1 MSKLILKDFK
11 NLTVKE
17 FQAKLK
23 EATNIDFLYSLSVA
37 EEAEGD
43 RKTVYAAISDRME
56 EISEEE
62 AKEKMANLKADS
74 SSEPESKDKQLTD
87 SDDESEEEAKSPG
100 IVNIGPEE
108 ALNRKKFIEEVKEK
122 RLALDR
128 IFEFAKAHDRV
139 DTSPDDSIFLAK
151 AWLGK
156 MLAALSVESPY
167 KKDEKKEIQSR
178 ADIPKTAEKD
188 ESTHFAAVCHRFK
201 LLDTFKAA
209 IELRADL
216 QEVIDWIDTVDM
228 KGFTAENPRL
238 AAIARTQAYIHAC
251 EAKYFLGVILSNQQ
265 V

>member
-23 EATNIDFLYSLSVA
+23 EATNIDFLQSLLVA
-37 EEAEGD
+37 EQAEGD

-62 AKEKMANLKADS
+62 MSNLKADS
-74 SSEPESKDKQLTD
+74 SSEPESKDKQLTN
-87 SDDESEEEAKSPG
+87 SDDESEYKAKSPG
-100 IVNIGPEE
+100 MVGIGPEE

-128 IFEFAKAHDRV
+128 IFEFAKVHDRV

>member
-1 MSKLILKDFK
+1 MSKLSVEDFK
-11 NLTVKE
+11 DLTVKE
-17 FQAKLK
+17 IQVKLK
-23 EATNIDFLYSLSVA
+23 EAKSIDFLQSLSVA
-37 EEAEGD
+37 EQAEGD

-62 AKEKMANLKADS
+62 MSNLKAE
-74 SSEPESKDKQLTD
+74 EPESKNKQLTD
-87 SDDESEEEAKSPG
+87 SDDESEYKAKS
-100 IVNIGPEE
+100 PEE
-108 ALNRKKFIEEVKEK
+108 ALNREKFIEEVKEK

-128 IFEFAKAHDRV
+128 IFEFSKVHDRV

-216 QEVIDWIDTVDM
+216 QKVIDWIDTVDM

>member
-1 MSKLILKDFK
+1 MSKLIVEDFK
-11 NLTVKE
+11 DLTVKE
-17 FQAKLK
+17 FQVKLK
-23 EATNIDFLYSLSVA
+23 EAKSIDFLHSLSVA
-37 EEAEGD
+37 EQAEGD

-56 EISEEE
+56 EIHEEE
-62 AKEKMANLKADS
+62 MSNLKAE
-74 SSEPESKDKQLTD
+74 EPESKDKQLTD

-128 IFEFAKAHDRV
+128 IFEFAKVHDRV

>member
-1 MSKLILKDFK
+1 MSKLIVEDFK

-17 FQAKLK
+17 FQVKLK
-23 EATNIDFLYSLSVA
+23 ESKSIDFLQSLSVA
-37 EEAEGD
+37 EQAEGD

-56 EISEEE
+56 EISEAK
-62 AKEKMANLKADS
+62 AKEEIANLKAE
-74 SSEPESKDKQLTD
+74 EPESKDKQLTD

-100 IVNIGPEE
+100 MVGIEPEE

-128 IFEFAKAHDRV
+128 IFEFAKVHDRV

-167 KKDEKKEIQSR
+167 SKDEKKEIQSR

-238 AAIARTQAYIHAC
+238 AAIARTQAYTHAC

>member
-1 MSKLILKDFK
+1 MSKLSVEDFK
-11 NLTVKE
+11 DLTVKE
-17 FQAKLK
+17 FQVKLK
-23 EATNIDFLYSLSVA
+23 EAKSIDFLQSLSVA
-37 EEAEGD
+37 EQAEGD

-56 EISEEE
+56 EISEAE
-62 AKEKMANLKADS
+62 AKEEMANLKADS

-108 ALNRKKFIEEVKEK
+108 ALNREKFIEEVKEK

-128 IFEFAKAHDRV
+128 IFEFAKVHDRV